1 MSNPQD
7 TTANAENGTQEES
20 TMPKDLDTARA
31 EAADWKD
38 KYVRLRADMDN
49 FRKMQEKRAVDRV
62 KQEKKNLL
70 LRVLEAIDDIERAL
84 AYQEVADR
92 DTLLTSLKH
101 LHGQLNGMLQREGV
115 VGMNTDGESFN
126 PHLHEAVER
135 VDSSGQPEGVIVQ
148 EMQRGYLYGD
158 ELLRAA
164 KVHVSSGEDA
174 APEKK

>member
-7 TTANAENGTQEES
+7 TTARPDNGTQEES

-38 KYVRLRADMDN
+38 KFVRLRADMDN
-49 FRKMQEKRAVDRV
+49 FRKMQEKRAQDRV

-84 AYQEVADR
+84 VYQDVADR
-92 DTLLTSLKH
+92 DTLLGSLKH
-101 LHGQLNGMLQREGV
+101 LHGQLNAMLQREGV
-115 VGMNTDGESFN
+115 VGMSTEGESFN

-135 VDSSGQPEGVIVQ
+135 VDSSGQPEGAIVQ

-174 APEKK
+174 APTNK